1 MGYYLG
7 GIVVLCDVRPDTVRR
22 PGAMALY
29 VLQGDTGTEGQG
41 GT

>member
-1 MGYYLG
+1 M
-7 GIVVLCDVRPDTVRR
+7 VLCDVRPDAIQR

-29 VLQGDTGTEGQG
+29 VLQGDTGIEGQG